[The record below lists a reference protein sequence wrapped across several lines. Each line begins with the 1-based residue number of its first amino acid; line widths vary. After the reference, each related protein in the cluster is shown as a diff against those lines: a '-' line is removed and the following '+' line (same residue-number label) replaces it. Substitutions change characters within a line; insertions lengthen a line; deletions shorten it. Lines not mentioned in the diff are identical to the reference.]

1 MRPRGSAR
9 VAGRMLFSTALF
21 LAVPALLAPLAFA
34 EGEVGAPPQKLV
46 VLPFA
51 ALSGDVPARAPAKA
65 AAMLTTELKGVES
78 LEVVSAPRAEGKQAT
93 DRDQEALAAA
103 RAEVEKAKEL
113 RGKRKFKAAE
123 QALRAG
129 LDQYRL
135 AASALPDVG
144 ELSDAWALLSAVLYN
159 TGRDEEGLAALQ
171 ASLALGPSRELPLA
185 QSSALFS
192 RVVADVRKGVQGAPR
207 GTLLA
212 ESTPAGATFVLDG
225 VALGPT
231 PLDVKEVPAGQ
242 HAWKLQLPTGERLGS
257 TVEVAA
263 GKQAKVSAR
272 APVEDAESRAV
283 ASLAANTVDEPL
295 LKAVGEQVRAAEAE
309 LALFGA
315 LSRTGNQLQFD
326 LFLYT
331 AGQKPVVRRL
341 PTLSFDPDLLEAGMK
356 FYELAG
362 QLKAQGTGLGD
373 AVRVPSP
380 VSLETLA
387 NKPKLTTATYGVA
400 PRAAS
405 EEPSLEDAA
414 TPASPATPAAPRA
427 PLQGQKRKPLKQ

>member
-1 MRPRGSAR
+1 MR
-9 VAGRMLFSTALF
+9 FSTALF
-21 LAVPALLAPLAFA
+21 LAVPALLAPAAFA
-34 EGEVGAPPQKLV
+34 EGEVGAAPQKLV

-78 LEVVSAPRAEGKQAT
+78 LEVVTAPKADGKQAP

-103 RAEVEKAKEL
+103 RAEVEKAKGL
-113 RGKRKFKAAE
+113 RAKRKFKAAE

-135 AASALPDVG
+135 GASALSDVG
-144 ELSDAWALLSAVLYN
+144 EVADAWALLSAVLYN

-171 ASLALGPSRELPLA
+171 AALALGPARELPLA
-185 QSSALFS
+185 QTSPLFA
-192 RVVADVRKGVQGAPR
+192 RVVADVRKGIQAAPR
-207 GTLLA
+207 GALMA
-212 ESTPAGATFVLDG
+212 DSTPAGAPFVLDG
-225 VALGPT
+225 VTLGPT
-231 PLDVKEVPAGQ
+231 PLDIKEVPAGQ
-242 HAWKLQLPTGERLGS
+242 HAWQVQLPTGERLGG

-283 ASLAANTVDEPL
+283 ASLAANTLDEPL
-295 LKAVGEQVRAAEAE
+295 LKALGEQARAAEAE

-331 AGQKPVVRRL
+331 AGPKPVVRRL

-362 QLKAQGTGLGD
+362 QLKSQGTGMGD

-380 VSLETLA
+380 VSVETLA
-387 NKPKLTTATYGVA
+387 NKPKVTLATYGVA
-400 PRAAS
+400 PKAAS
-405 EEPSLEDAA
+405 EEPSLDDAA
-414 TPASPATPAAPRA
+414 PPANPATPAAPRV
-427 PLQGQKRKPLKQ
+427 PLEGQKRKPLKR